1 MSDDLNSFIRNRV
14 TAKSND
20 FKSLFGNVKHS
31 RPYINIGMHFD
42 LSNSK
47 VISSE
52 AALPTLPNI
61 ALAER
66 EKDFCV
72 VHGASKLST
81 LYNVRAQIANF
92 VGPW

>member
-14 TAKSND
+14 TVKSND
-20 FKSLFGNVKHS
+20 FKSLFGNVKYS
-31 RPYINIGMHFD
+31 KPYINIRMHFD

-66 EKDFCV
+66 KKDFFAWSRERLNCRLFTTYV
-72 VHGASKLST
+72 PK
-81 LYNVRAQIANF
+81 
-92 VGPW
+92 